1 MGLLTFKRGIHP
13 PHGKHLSEHKEIEAY
28 LPKGDLVFPMSQHIG
43 APCTPVV
50 KKGDKVLVGQLIG
63 EASSHVSSNVYSSV
77 SGTVKNVTP
86 MLTAGGTKVM
96 SVIIEND
103 NNYEEVA
110 PTPHENFKN
119 LSNSEL
125 LEIIKGA
132 GIVGLGG
139 ACFPTHVKLN
149 PPKECN
155 IDTIIVNAAEC
166 EPYLTCDHQLM
177 LQYSKDVT
185 EGLEILAHMY
195 PNAKIYLGIEN
206 NKADAITIMK
216 AMLEPIQNIEVAE
229 LKTKYPQG
237 AEKQLIYSVT
247 KREVPTGKLPADVGC
262 IVQNVA
268 TVVAIKKAVID
279 GKPLTDRIVTVTGGA
294 VANPKNI
301 LVKLGTSLQ
310 ELVDHCGGFKE
321 NPVKVISGGPLMGTS
336 LFSLDIPATKGTSG
350 VLCLS
355 SAEAAISEEQN
366 CIRCGKCVNA
376 CPMFLL
382 PYKLNSLVLRRDYDS
397 FEKLNGTSCIECGA
411 CSFSCPSKRNLT
423 QSCKEGKKQVLA
435 RKNNK

>member
-1 MGLLTFKRGIHP
+1 
-13 PHGKHLSEHKEIEAY
+13 
-28 LPKGDLVFPMSQHIG
+28 
-43 APCTPVV
+43 
-50 KKGDKVLVGQLIG
+50 
-63 EASSHVSSNVYSSV
+63 
-77 SGTVKNVTP
+77 
-86 MLTAGGTKVM
+86 
-96 SVIIEND
+96 
-103 NNYEEVA
+103 
-110 PTPHENFKN
+110 
-119 LSNSEL
+119 
-125 LEIIKGA
+125 
-132 GIVGLGG
+132 
-139 ACFPTHVKLN
+139 
-149 PPKECN
+149 
-155 IDTIIVNAAEC
+155 
-166 EPYLTCDHQLM
+166 
-177 LQYSKDVT
+177 
-185 EGLEILAHMY
+185 
-195 PNAKIYLGIEN
+195 
-206 NKADAITIMK
+206 MK

-321 NPVKVISGGPLMGTS
+321 NPVKVISGGPLMGTA